1 EPVELHSALTNRS
14 RQALPVPSDIGLAAQ
29 HAFVTVT
36 DPRGRQKLMP
46 SFVIKTDNVSIQPLE
61 PDDHLDAKT
70 RVYWSTRGFGFE
82 EPGKHAIEVRIVWTA
97 EGTPLGVK
105 ANTDIW
111 VNFPRS
117 VSDNEAAATLLHPEV
132 GKYVALGGGAEH
144 LVEAVQRI
152 QKVAAMEGEGD
163 EAGPLVLRGYS
174 DLA

>member
-1 EPVELHSALTNRS
+1 M
-14 RQALPVPSDIGLAAQ
+14 DG
-29 HAFVTVT
+29 
-36 DPRGRQKLMP
+36 GR
-46 SFVIKTDNVSIQPLE
+46 D
-61 PDDHLDAKT
+61 
-70 RVYWSTRGFGFE
+70 
-82 EPGKHAIEVRIVWTA
+82 
-97 EGTPLGVK
+97 VK
-105 ANTDIW
+105 ANSDIW

-174 DLA
+174 DLAPISRRAAARSGGAKRRQKTGRTTGRGGGE